1 MPRTQEIP
9 QVYPENIPM
18 VSMFQGY
25 NPETMAQVE
34 GPQQGG
40 WVPLMQDPI
49 TMGAIG
55 GGGAAVAGIPG
66 MFAQLAQMYGPQMVP
81 QAGGIG
87 QPSVMGGYR
96 PGWQKI
102 PNTTEPD
109 LGQYGSPTIR
119 GRNVRP
125 PGYYAQGGGLG
136 PDWANQTRTY
146 GEPMSHRKSVYGKG
160 TQDIGDEGF
169 ATPTQPFTARENI
182 GLRDLQEQKSQ
193 SIFKSTGREL
203 TDEELQGMSR
213 SRPIGTGDLHRM
225 LQDWLRLQKQK
236 EGWTRIPIQTGPPT
250 TSVDEMLRMHGTPA
264 RPTAP
269 FTVVPGQQVLGGGAP
284 TTELPSLT
292 DLFRGIPE

>member
-9 QVYPENIPM
+9 QAYPENIPL
-18 VSMFQGY
+18 VSLFQGY

-49 TMGAIG
+49 TMGALA

-81 QAGGIG
+81 QAAPIG
-87 QPSVMGGYR
+87 QPSVMAGYR

-109 LGQYGSPTIR
+109 LGQYGRPTEEIGWGGGFR
-119 GRNVRP
+119 GTGIPFPPEQRGHPSRWPTYDYGRNFASSDITPSWIGERGQKTRP
-125 PGYYAQGGGLG
+125 LRPSEQPMTEERLRSIVKKGLK
-136 PDWANQTRTY
+136 DW
-146 GEPMSHRKSVYGKG
+146 EPSSPPTAGRQI
-160 TQDIGDEGF
+160 TQDELR
-169 ATPTQPFTARENI
+169 AMARE
-182 GLRDLQEQKSQ
+182 
-193 SIFKSTGREL
+193 
-203 TDEELQGMSR
+203 
-213 SRPIGTGDLHRM
+213 
-225 LQDWLRLQKQK
+225 WLRKNV
-236 EGWTRIPIQTGPPT
+236 GPPVKIPVT
-250 TSVDEMLRMHGTPA
+250 EEGLSVEEALRRHGTPG